1 MSNLKTQA
9 ILLEQARAKAKR
21 AQKAKNEEIKINVF
35 LHHGD
40 KVVNP
45 QTGEEYT
52 ISEWQDKKSGVPDQ
66 SHPIEDNS
74 EQKGKSNG
82 EQK

>member
-40 KVVNP
+40 KVTNP
-45 QTGEEYT
+45 KTGEEYT
-52 ISEWQDKKSGVPDQ
+52 IKEWQKVEKDNLDM
-66 SHPIEDNS
+66 IEVS
-74 EQKGKSNG
+74 SKAIEEK
-82 EQK
+82 ET